1 MIPETIQNEDSP
13 KGRVLI
19 CYDNAI
25 GKIPLLLYVLNADEL
40 VGDGVDD
47 EAGGAVYLQLLRY
60 IAAVGGY
67 GVHREAEGAS
77 SPSSP
82 Y

>member
-47 EAGGAVYLQLLRY
+47 EAGGGVYL
-60 IAAVGGY
+60 
-67 GVHREAEGAS
+67 
-77 SPSSP
+77 
-82 Y
+82 